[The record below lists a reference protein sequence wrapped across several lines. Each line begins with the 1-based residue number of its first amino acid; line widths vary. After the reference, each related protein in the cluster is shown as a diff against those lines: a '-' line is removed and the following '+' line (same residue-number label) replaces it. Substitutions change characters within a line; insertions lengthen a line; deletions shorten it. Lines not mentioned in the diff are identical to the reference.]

1 MCRKSLLFVK
11 LILGSLVLTVV
22 SGGIAAAES
31 LSLEEVVQG
40 LQNVYER
47 TADLKANFVQDVVMS
62 AVNRHERSEGTV
74 YYKPPHRMLW
84 DYKKPAAKKLIVNP
98 DKAYLYV
105 PGERAVY
112 VQDTAR
118 LFKSQLIVRL
128 LNGIGKVT
136 EDFRMAF
143 ADSGAPTD
151 GEGNYRL
158 VMTPQK
164 ADLGVDKILVT
175 LHRDDFT
182 IIQCR
187 FTDVYGNRTTVQFR
201 NIKRNTQLSDKLFQ
215 FKPPAKTDV
224 YPLP

>member
-1 MCRKSLLFVK
+1 MCRKSLLFMK
-11 LILGSLVLTVV
+11 LILGSLVLTVL
-22 SGGIAAAES
+22 SGGLAAAET

-40 LQNVYER
+40 LQNVYEQ
-47 TADLKANFVQDVVMS
+47 TTDLKANFVQEVVMS
-62 AVNRHERSEGTV
+62 SVNRQERSEGTV

-84 DYKKPAAKKLIVNP
+84 DYKKPAVKKLIVNP

-136 EDFRMAF
+136 EDFRIAF
-143 ADSGAPTD
+143 ADSGALPTARELSSGHD
-151 GEGNYRL
+151 
-158 VMTPQK
+158 PAK

-224 YPLP
+224 YLLP